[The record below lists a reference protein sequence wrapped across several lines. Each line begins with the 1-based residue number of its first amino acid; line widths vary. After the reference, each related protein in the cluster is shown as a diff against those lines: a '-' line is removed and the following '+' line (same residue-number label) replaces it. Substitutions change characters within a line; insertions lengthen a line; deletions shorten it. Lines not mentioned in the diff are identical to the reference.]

1 MRPPEEVKR
10 DLVRQWLAKADADLD
25 TAKFLFCPGKSFFPA
40 ICFHCQ
46 QAAEKYFKAF
56 LTWQQI
62 EFPKTHDLQL
72 LLGLIASIDS
82 SLALELTEVVA
93 LNPYG
98 VDIRY
103 PGDAPEITRED
114 ADEAIRLA
122 DKVKEVIFLSWKGDT

>member
-25 TAKFLFCPGKSFFPA
+25 TAKFLFCPGNSFFPA

-46 QAAEKYFKAF
+46 QAVEKYVKAF

-62 EFPKTHDLQL
+62 EFPKTHDLHL

-82 SLALELTEVVA
+82 SLALSLTEVVA

-98 VDIRY
+98 VDMRY

-114 ADEAIRLA
+114 ADGAMRLA
-122 DKVKEVIFLSWKGDT
+122 DKVQQAIFPRLKGEI